1 MSGKVRIDVGPFC
14 LPPHADIDYAR
25 AQALAAI
32 QDLPM
37 LLTLDPS
44 ADDLEQA
51 TPQGLEKGLENMGS
65 LVTATSKNLLTGLTN
80 LAEKV
85 SGFDID
91 GDGTVAGTPGKDAVG
106 TKTSPRSGASTS
118 GTSSGK
124 GKSAGAATAAA
135 DAYAN
140 KGLKQVSVQEVS
152 VSVVEPPSKEP
163 KKLPKPKVLVSHVTP
178 YGIYITLRLW
188 VDVASGMGGSAAA
201 MVREAVLKRFREHGV
216 ALVWEIDMLTGGGK
230 LGNGRG
236 LMRGDDAVMYGP
248 NASVAGGGDDDELIA
263 AAAAADASSGV
274 F

>member
-32 QDLPM
+32 KDLPM

-44 ADDLEQA
+44 ADDMEQA

-65 LVTATSKNLLTGLTN
+65 LVTATSKNLLSGLTN

-106 TKTSPRSGASTS
+106 TSTS
-118 GTSSGK
+118 GTSSG
-124 GKSAGAATAAA
+124 ATAAA

-140 KGLKQVSVQEVS
+140 KGLKQVSVGEVS
-152 VSVVEPPSKEP
+152 VSVVEPPPKEP
-163 KKLPKPKVLVSHVTP
+163 KKVPKPKVLVSHVTP

-201 MVREAVLKRFREHGV
+201 TVREAVLKRFREHGV

-230 LGNGRG
+230 SGNGRG

-248 NASVAGGGDDDELIA
+248 NAGVVGGGDDDELIA
-263 AAAAADASSGV
+263 AAAAADASSGA